1 MQLVRKI
8 FLLFRLK
15 KWYYKVMK
23 KQNEEKKELYK
34 GVFRAVKKDGT
45 VYYRASLTRHG
56 KHISLGSFPTA
67 LKAHAAYEQGSLLLS
82 DTGISLQAY
91 EKTSPLSFE
100 KWVSLINLRDNGL
113 YFGNPIY
120 LGQQLFY
127 YYLSPHHVLKF
138 DMEDLFYY
146 SSHKIMR
153 RGNHYFVA
161 DYGMQLTLNARYG
174 IKSYSVPGVDYRFVN
189 DDPTDFR
196 RENLEIYNIYHGVRK
211 TQNKNGQY
219 LYTVRIHVRGNYLV
233 GRYATDVEAAI
244 AYNKAIDILRSK
256 GVTNNFLPNY
266 VEGIAPS
273 RYAEIYSSVSI
284 APGILHYQAISPN
297 NQ

>member
-1 MQLVRKI
+1 MSKT
-8 FLLFRLK
+8 K
-15 KWYYKVMK
+15 
-23 KQNEEKKELYK
+23 EETNQEKEQLYK

-45 VYYRASLTRHG
+45 VYYRASLTRGG

-67 LKAHAAYEQGSLLLS
+67 LEAHHAYEQGLLLLS
-82 DTGISLQAY
+82 DPALTLQTY
-91 EKTSPLSFE
+91 TQDSPLSFE
-100 KWVSLINLRDNGL
+100 KWVSLVNLRDNGL

-161 DYGMQLTLNARYG
+161 DYGMQLTLASRYG
-174 IKSYSVPGVDYRFVN
+174 IKSYGVKDVDYCFRN
-189 DDPTDFR
+189 GDPTDFR
-196 RENLEIYNIYHGVRK
+196 RENLEIHNIYHGVRK
-211 TQNKNGQY
+211 TATKNGQY
-219 LYTVRIHVRGNYLV
+219 VYTVRIHIRGNYIV
-233 GRYATDVEAAI
+233 GRYATDTEAAI
-244 AYNKAIDILRSK
+244 AYNKAIDILQSK
-256 GVTNNFLPNY
+256 GVTNHFTPNY
-266 VEGIAPS
+266 VEEVTPR
-273 RYAEIYSSVSI
+273 RYAEIYSSLPI
-284 APGILHYQAISPN
+284 APGILNYPVTSPN